1 MEAIMGENPVAI
13 VTAAGRGIGAGI
25 ARELKAQGWR
35 MVLMSPSDN
44 SMKLANELGCIGL
57 VGSVTETADLE
68 RLVNTAL
75 DAYGRID
82 GVVNNTGPVTKGDL
96 LEIPD
101 EEWHRCLDLVFL
113 NVVRLARMVVP
124 VMTQQGGGA
133 IVNISTYSAYEPELK
148 FPVSSALRAGLGSFT
163 KMFSERYGPDGIRM
177 NNVLPGMV
185 DNLPINEDNIPRI
198 PQRRYAKVAEIATT
212 VAFLLSA
219 GAGYITGQ
227 NIRVDGGLS
236 RSV

>member
-1 MEAIMGENPVAI
+1 MSEAPVAMI
-13 VTAAGRGIGAGI
+13 TAAGRGIGAGI
-25 ARELKAQGWR
+25 ARELSAQGWR
-35 MVLMSPSDN
+35 LVLMSPSDN
-44 SMKLANELGCIGL
+44 SRKLAKELGCIGFA
-57 VGSVTETADLE
+57 GSLTETADLE
-68 RLVNTAL
+68 TLVKTTL
-75 DAYGRID
+75 DAHGRID

-96 LEIPD
+96 LAISD

-124 VMTQQGGGA
+124 VMIRQGGGA
-133 IVNISTYSAYEPELK
+133 IVNISTYSAFEPELK

-163 KMFSERYGPDGIRM
+163 KMFADRYGPDGIRM

-185 DNLPINEDNIPRI
+185 DNLVVNEENIPRI

-212 VAFLLSA
+212 VAFLLSE